1 MRNLRRSDRRT
12 ELVSAPKAY
21 NQDTLWFEDS
31 LQRKASTCTRCSI
44 QNRCQKCQEK
54 YDGKF
59 LLLHNFDR
67 ESLRNALFGSQSIPI
82 PSLNDLLYIEGFD
95 QNYEVFTGK
104 RFRYLEQKYSSHFYL
119 YEDESDPLTQQ
130 SLAIVK
136 KPLKPKFERIFHLKL
151 NEPLPITKNGIIE
164 NFQLIL
170 KDSLLPKL
178 FECTKTKNC
187 KYSSF
192 SYFNYSR
199 HVKRCGINNVK
210 NIKCTQTTYG
220 DDSTVIRKMADEGFI
235 PMEALEYRNFALATY
250 DIETIEIPIH
260 NCAPQMGMVKDAS
273 HRLLS
278 IAVGSNIPGVQTK
291 CWVRRNMDPS
301 EEQRLIEKFISYLY
315 EIQKIKNRTLP
326 NWIDDALIKIEDLQL
341 DYKTKNAKWWEYS
354 YLSGYK
360 RVLKAFKVLDTF
372 GFNSSKFDLPVL
384 IAPLMI
390 ELKKRGGRINILKK
404 MTSYISIQNDTLS
417 FKDALRFSSP
427 CSYDKFVKV
436 WEVKNEK
443 SIWPYTL
450 YNSIAE
456 IRAAKK
462 FPSYT
467 QFRSSLRGGELP
479 DKSLYV
485 KTAREFYRRRLL
497 PKDNPEKFR
506 SMLDFLK
513 YYNSLDVEPLAQA
526 LTNCFTCYDKY
537 FDVNPITS
545 LSLPA
550 LASSAMYKNFEAD
563 APLFYTF
570 SDDFRDISE
579 IFRKNIFGGLVNVF
593 LRHVTTYDLPPPVP
607 AAARYAKN
615 GDPYTCI
622 VSLDFTSMYLFSE
635 MQDMPTSPGLL
646 WLKNDSDSYRK
657 KIMTPGHSLK
667 AQKWLEY
674 MQVSG
679 K

>member
-1 MRNLRRSDRRT
+1 MHN
-12 ELVSAPKAY
+12 
-21 NQDTLWFEDS
+21 
-31 LQRKASTCTRCSI
+31 RCS
-44 QNRCQKCQEK
+44 KCFEK
-54 YDGKF
+54 YQAKF
-59 LLLHNFDR
+59 VLLLNFDR
-67 ESLRNALFGSQSIPI
+67 SSLKRALYGEKIIPI
-82 PSLNDLLYIEGFD
+82 PNLNDLLFIEELD
-95 QNYEVFTGK
+95 KTYEVFTGK

-119 YEDESDPLTQQ
+119 YEDETDPLTKQT
-130 SLAIVK
+130 LAIVR
-136 KPLKPKFERIFHLKL
+136 KPLKPKYERIFHLKL
-151 NEPLPITKNGIIE
+151 NEPLPKTLNGIIE
-164 NFQLIL
+164 NFQLII

-192 SYFNYSR
+192 SEYNYSR
-199 HVKRCGINNVK
+199 HIKRCGINNVK

-220 DDSTVIRKMADEGFI
+220 DDSTILRKMAEEGFV
-235 PMEALEYRNFALATY
+235 PMEALDYRNFALATY

-278 IAVGSNIPGVQTK
+278 IAVGSNIPDVATK
-291 CWVRRNMDPS
+291 CWVRKNMSPS
-301 EEQRLIEKFISYLY
+301 EEQRLIEKFVSYLY
-315 EIQKIKNRTLP
+315 DIQKIKNATLP
-326 NWIDDALIKIEDLQL
+326 NWIDDALIKIEDLQM
-341 DYKTKNAKWWEYS
+341 DFKAKNAKWWEYS

-372 GFNSSKFDLPVL
+372 GFNSAKFDLPVL
-384 IAPLMI
+384 MAPLII
-390 ELKKRGGRINILKK
+390 ELKKRGGKINILKK
-404 MTSYISIQNDTLS
+404 MTAYISVQNEHLS

-436 WEVKNEK
+436 WQVENEK
-443 SIWPYTL
+443 SIWPYSL
-450 YNSIAE
+450 YNSISE

-467 QFRSSLRGGELP
+467 KFASSLRGGALP
-479 DKSLYV
+479 DKSLYA
-485 KTAREFYRRRLL
+485 KTAREFHRRRLL
-497 PKDNPEKFR
+497 PANHPEKFR
-506 SMLDFLK
+506 SMLGFLK
-513 YYNSLDVEPLAQA
+513 YYNALDVEPLAQA

-550 LASSAMYKNFEAD
+550 LASTAMYKNFETD

-570 SDDFRDISE
+570 SEDFKYISE
-579 IFRKNIFGGLVNVF
+579 IFRKSIFGGLVNVF
-593 LRHVTTYDLPPPVP
+593 LRHVTTIDLPAPVP
-607 AAARYAKN
+607 HAARYAKN
-615 GDPYTCI
+615 GNPFTCI

-646 WLKNDSDSYRK
+646 WLKEEPDFYRK

-679 K
+679 EKY